1 MAVWVCVGGSL
12 FEVKVRQAIPNGTDQ
27 AVPVICERKVALAI
41 DSSVQVGELG
51 ETCHVMQCCT
61 RLQFTLPCRQT
72 ST

>member
-41 DSSVQVGELG
+41 DSSV
-51 ETCHVMQCCT
+51 
-61 RLQFTLPCRQT
+61 
-72 ST
+72 